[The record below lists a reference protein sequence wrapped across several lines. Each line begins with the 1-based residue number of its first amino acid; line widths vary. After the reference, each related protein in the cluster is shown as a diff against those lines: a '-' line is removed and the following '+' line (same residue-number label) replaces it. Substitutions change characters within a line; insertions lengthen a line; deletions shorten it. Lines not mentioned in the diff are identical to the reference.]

1 MVVEDAPYILIV
13 LRRLLRDLQL
23 EHDIITVD
31 NAESALAHAVH
42 HPCALLIT
50 DYMLDGMSGL
60 ELAREFKE
68 RWNSQVIMISAYAA
82 TEVRKAIG
90 AGQVDQFIA
99 KPFFVAQLETA
110 VREMLSVSR

>member
-23 EHDIITVD
+23 DHDIITVD
-31 NAESALAHAVH
+31 NGASALAHAVH

-60 ELAREFKE
+60 ELAREFKT
-68 RWNSQVIMISAYAA
+68 RWNSQVIMISAYTS
-82 TEVRKAIG
+82 TEVREATCSG
-90 AGQVDQFIA
+90 EVDRFIS
-99 KPFFVAQLETA
+99 KPFFADQLEST
-110 VREMLSVSR
+110 VRQMLSSSR